1 MNNLCAALGIAQ
13 LQKLETFI
21 KRKNKI
27 ASVYMKLL
35 GGLNGI
41 NFIEPI
47 KECKSTWWLFNIIF
61 DKRKSSK
68 SIGEIQKILQ
78 KKQIESRR
86 IWKPI
91 HQTQPYRNTII
102 IGGETLIIFLKIH

>member
-1 MNNLCAALGIAQ
+1 
-13 LQKLETFI
+13 
-21 KRKNKI
+21 
-27 ASVYMKLL
+27 MKLL

-68 SIGEIQKILQ
+68 SIGEIQKFY

-91 HQTQPYRNTII
+91 IKHN
-102 IGGETLIIFLKIH
+102 LIEIQ

>member
-1 MNNLCAALGIAQ
+1 MNQSRNVNQ
-13 LQKLETFI
+13 
-21 KRKNKI
+21 
-27 ASVYMKLL
+27 L
-35 GGLNGI
+35 GGYSI
-41 NFIEPI
+41 
-47 KECKSTWWLFNIIF
+47 LFLI
-61 DKRKSSK
+61 KRKSSK

-102 IGGETLIIFLKIH
+102 IGGENSNYLFENTLSLPSSVGLTTTQQKKL